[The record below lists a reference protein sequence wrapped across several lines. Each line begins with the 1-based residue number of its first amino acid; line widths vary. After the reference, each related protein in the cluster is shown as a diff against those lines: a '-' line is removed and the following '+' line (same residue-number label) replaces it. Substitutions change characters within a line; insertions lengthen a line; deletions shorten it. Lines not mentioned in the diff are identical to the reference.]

1 MKKIIQK
8 LNRLFHITLSILVL
22 GSCNNAKDVKSE
34 IVHELS
40 VIELSPVNVQF
51 YETYTS
57 TLKGKQDI
65 DIRPQIT
72 GFITQVKVDEGELV
86 KKGQLLFEID
96 PVQYREAVNEAKA
109 TVEVAKANVA
119 TAELTSDNKKE
130 LGEREIISSY
140 EVQLA
145 QNELG
150 SAKAQLALA
159 EAQLIS
165 AQKDL
170 SYTRITSPSDGIIG
184 KIPYRIGALVSP
196 SMTNAMT
203 TVTEYATMYA
213 YFSLTEKKLLELSK
227 HSSIENIISGLPK
240 VKLQL
245 SDGNFYGSTGTIETI
260 SGTIDSS
267 TGAASVRAAF
277 KNEDGLLRSG
287 GTGLIMLPYTLENSL
302 LIPQS
307 ATFEI
312 QNKKFV
318 YTVDKNSKVFN
329 TEIEIY
335 PLNNGSDYVVTKGL
349 EIGDKIVIEG
359 INSIQNGSTIKEK
372 INVEYYATK

>member
-1 MKKIIQK
+1 MKKLIRK
-8 LNRLFHITLSILVL
+8 LTYLFYIALSITVL
-22 GSCNNAKDVKSE
+22 GSCNNAEDVKSKF
-34 IVHELS
+34 VHELS
-40 VIELSPVNVQF
+40 VIELSPVDVQF
-51 YETYTS
+51 YETYS
-57 TLKGKQDI
+57 ATLKGKQDI
-65 DIRPQIT
+65 DIRSQVT

-86 KKGQLLFEID
+86 RKGQLLFEID
-96 PVQYREAVNEAKA
+96 PVQYQEAVNEAKA

-119 TAELTSDNKKE
+119 MAELTLKNKME

-145 QNELG
+145 QNEWG

-184 KIPYRIGALVSP
+184 KISYRIGALVSS

-203 TVTEYATMYA
+203 TVTEYSTMYA
-213 YFSLTEKKLLELSK
+213 YFSLTEKKLLALSK
-227 HSSIENIISGLPK
+227 NSSIKNITSSLPK

-245 SDGNFYGSTGTIETI
+245 SDGNFYGSVGTIETI
-260 SGTIDSS
+260 SGTIDNS

-277 KNEDGLLRSG
+277 KNEEGLLRSG
-287 GTGLIMLPYTLENSL
+287 GTGLILLPYTLENCL

-318 YTVDKNSKVFN
+318 YTVDENSKVSN
-329 TEIEIY
+329 VEIEIY
-335 PLNNGSDYVVTKGL
+335 PLDNGNDYVVTRGL
-349 EIGDKIVIEG
+349 ETGDKIVVEG
-359 INSIQNGSTIKEK
+359 INTIQNGTIIKEK
-372 INVEYYATK
+372 VNTEYHATK